1 MLTGVVYRKTLKSK
15 TDHIELN
22 WIKWVTINRLDSTYD
37 KGFSRTL
44 RVTFTFT
51 LNLNLNS
58 KCRCFMNKD
67 LYINLSKEIIMNILG
82 EENIFL
88 DAQICRLGL
97 KLNWKKIGWARE
109 KHTDLFNISFMWQG
123 SFQKEMKI
131 QN

>member
-1 MLTGVVYRKTLKSK
+1 MLTGDIHRKTLKSK

-22 WIKWVTINRLDSTYD
+22 WIKWVTINRLDSRYD

-51 LNLNLNS
+51 LNPNLNS
-58 KCRCFMNKD
+58 KCRCFTNKD

-82 EENIFL
+82 EEKVFL
-88 DAQICRLGL
+88 DAQDFRLGL
-97 KLNWKKIGWARE
+97 KLNWKKIGWVRE
-109 KHTDLFNISFMWQG
+109 KHTDLFNISFMWHG